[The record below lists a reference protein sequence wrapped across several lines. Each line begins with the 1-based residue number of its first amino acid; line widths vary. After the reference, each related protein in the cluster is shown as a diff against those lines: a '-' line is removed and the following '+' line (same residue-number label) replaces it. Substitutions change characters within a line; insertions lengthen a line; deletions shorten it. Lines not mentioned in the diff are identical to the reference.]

1 MSVGLKLFVE
11 NVKEVQKQVKDA
23 MKNIP
28 AGIQG
33 QISGITGGIQQGAL
47 GTGAG
52 ATASTLGKMGGKLA
66 LLAGTALIISEGV
79 KRIVRFMAASSP
91 YLKGVFDI
99 FKRSLMIF
107 FRPFGDA
114 LATFLKPM
122 ALWMIKMAVAFLQ
135 FTKTPGGGL
144 VAQAGAGAGV
154 GAAIGAVVGGAP
166 GAVVG
171 AAAGAGI
178 ALLDEAWQ
186 GVKNIGTVVT
196 AWADKAAET
205 FLGINMDEVRAK
217 VATFMLETWP
227 QWVDNVRE
235 KVEIFMLET
244 WPEFVNSLKTKVEET
259 WGDIEVLLSE
269 TIPDAIEEGWE
280 TVKTFFT
287 ETVPGWIE
295 DSWDG
300 VKTFFTET
308 VPGWV
313 TDMIDKVKALF
324 PFGDDGDGDG
334 GGGKGI
340 FSKAGDFVK
349 KIFKGEG
356 QTGIGFVPETGLYGL
371 HRGEKVIPSTRVG
384 GSGGRNVI
392 LNMKTIIQGG
402 IQKDVDID
410 SIVRRSSRMTELILR
425 RRGII

>member
-66 LLAGTALIISEGV
+66 LLAGTTLVIAEGV
-79 KRIVRFMAASSP
+79 KRIVRFLAASSP

-135 FTKTPGGGL
+135 FSKKVPFGSSIVEAGAIVGGGVGP
-144 VAQAGAGAGV
+144 VAGKAREV
-154 GAAIGAVVGGAP
+154 VIEAVTPLLAS
-166 GAVVG
+166 
-171 AAAGAGI
+171 
-178 ALLDEAWQ
+178 ALE
-186 GVKNIGTVVT
+186 GVKNIGIVVS
-196 AWADKAAET
+196 AWADKAVDT

-235 KVEIFMLET
+235 KVAIFMLET
-244 WPEFVNSLKTKVEET
+244 WPEFVNILQTKVEET
-259 WGDIEVLLSE
+259 WGDIQILVSE

-287 ETVPGWIE
+287 EDVAGWVTDAFEGI
-295 DSWDG
+295 
-300 VKTFFTET
+300 KTFFTEDI
-308 VPGWV
+308 PGWI
-313 TDMIDKVKALF
+313 TDMIDKVKGLF
-324 PFGDDGDGDG
+324 GFG
-334 GGGKGI
+334 GGGKEERKSSGVSGS
-340 FSKAGDFVK
+340 F
-349 KIFKGEG
+349 
-356 QTGIGFVPETGLYGL
+356 QTGTNFVPETGLYGL

-384 GSGGRNVI
+384 GSSGGKGMV
-392 LNMKTIIQGG
+392 LNMRTIIQGG